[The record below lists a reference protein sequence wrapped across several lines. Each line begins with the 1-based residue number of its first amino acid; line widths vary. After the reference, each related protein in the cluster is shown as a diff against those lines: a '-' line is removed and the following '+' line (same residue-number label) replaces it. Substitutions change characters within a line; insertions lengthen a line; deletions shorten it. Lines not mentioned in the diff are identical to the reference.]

1 MLAVRYAL
9 QSEVKP
15 VKKLLVWLLHRWKWL
30 LWVLLVLVSLGI
42 FLGFRHGDRRT
53 IDTLTDQ
60 AAAQRW
66 ETEEKPYA
74 EASVFL
80 PEDNAISA
88 SSIPALR
95 LSVENALTAA
105 GVPSEDHPWL
115 YAASRTQQETL
126 QSDSGSVSATVDLT
140 LIAGDYFRIHP
151 MRLRTGWYM
160 WESDVMHD
168 RIVLDRQTAWDLFY
182 TDDVVGQFLQWN
194 GQRYQVAAV
203 VDYPEGTYNARAS
216 KDVCRAWVFADSP
229 GVSGGDTVP
238 ATDSDSAVTAPGA
251 DGADSADPGDAS
263 SGAAFSSGSAAFT
276 CLEMVLPQPVKGF
289 AAATLKS
296 ALKDLVPENTV
307 YTDNS
312 GRFSLSNRWNIL
324 RNLSTRG
331 ISEKAIG
338 YPYYENAAQ
347 LAENQLALRL
357 IPESIFLLFPI
368 ISLLIWLI
376 LLNRRRTWG
385 LHGIG
390 DAIAAAIDRRNARNY
405 EARLEGR
412 QPASRHQR
420 RQERRAQR
428 RSLQYEHR
436 DTKRFFRK

>member
-1 MLAVRYAL
+1 MPFI
-9 QSEVKP
+9 K
-15 VKKLLVWLLHRWKWL
+15 
-30 LWVLLVLVSLGI
+30 
-42 FLGFRHGDRRT
+42 
-53 IDTLTDQ
+53 
-60 AAAQRW
+60 
-66 ETEEKPYA
+66 
-74 EASVFL
+74 
-80 PEDNAISA
+80 
-88 SSIPALR
+88 
-95 LSVENALTAA
+95 
-105 GVPSEDHPWL
+105 
-115 YAASRTQQETL
+115 
-126 QSDSGSVSATVDLT
+126 DS
-140 LIAGDYFRIHP
+140 
-151 MRLRTGWYM
+151 M
-160 WESDVMHD
+160 E
-168 RIVLDRQTAWDLFY
+168 
-182 TDDVVGQFLQWN
+182 
-194 GQRYQVAAV
+194 
-203 VDYPEGTYNARAS
+203 
-216 KDVCRAWVFADSP
+216 
-229 GVSGGDTVP
+229 
-238 ATDSDSAVTAPGA
+238 
-251 DGADSADPGDAS
+251 
-263 SGAAFSSGSAAFT
+263 
-276 CLEMVLPQPVKGF
+276 GF

-385 LHGIG
+385 LHSIG

-412 QPASRHQR
+412 QPASRRQR
-420 RQERRAQR
+420 RRERRAQR

>member
-1 MLAVRYAL
+1 M
-9 QSEVKP
+9 
-15 VKKLLVWLLHRWKWL
+15 KKLLVWLLHRWKWL

-160 WESDVMHD
+160 W
-168 RIVLDRQTAWDLFY
+168 
-182 TDDVVGQFLQWN
+182 
-194 GQRYQVAAV
+194 
-203 VDYPEGTYNARAS
+203 
-216 KDVCRAWVFADSP
+216 
-229 GVSGGDTVP
+229 
-238 ATDSDSAVTAPGA
+238 
-251 DGADSADPGDAS
+251 
-263 SGAAFSSGSAAFT
+263 
-276 CLEMVLPQPVKGF
+276 
-289 AAATLKS
+289 
-296 ALKDLVPENTV
+296 
-307 YTDNS
+307 
-312 GRFSLSNRWNIL
+312 
-324 RNLSTRG
+324 G
-331 ISEKAIG
+331 IRCHA
-338 YPYYENAAQ
+338 
-347 LAENQLALRL
+347 
-357 IPESIFLLFPI
+357 
-368 ISLLIWLI
+368 
-376 LLNRRRTWG
+376 
-385 LHGIG
+385 
-390 DAIAAAIDRRNARNY
+390 
-405 EARLEGR
+405 
-412 QPASRHQR
+412 
-420 RQERRAQR
+420 
-428 RSLQYEHR
+428 
-436 DTKRFFRK
+436 